1 MAFTFHEGDLD
12 SADVAALLDLH
23 AAGMAASSPPEACHF
38 LVADALRDPAIR
50 FFAMRDEAG
59 VLMGIGALKSLGAGE
74 GEIKS
79 MRTAPGALGRGVG
92 GAMLAQLVAEAR
104 AMGLTRLSLETGST
118 PDFAAALR
126 LYEREGF
133 TPCDPFGGYAPSA
146 FSRFFSRQI

>member
-1 MAFTFHEGDLD
+1 MTFTFHEGDLD
-12 SADVAALLDLH
+12 SEDVAVLLELH
-23 AAGMAASSPPEACHF
+23 AAGMEASSPPEACHF

-50 FFAMRDEAG
+50 FFAMRDEDG
-59 VLMGIGALKSLGAGE
+59 VLMGIGALKSLGSRDGE
-74 GEIKS
+74 LKS
-79 MRTAPGALGRGVG
+79 MRTAPAALGRGVG

-133 TPCDPFGGYAPSA
+133 TPCGPFGGYEASA

>member
-133 TPCDPFGGYAPSA
+133 TPCDPFGGYEASA
-146 FSRFFSRQI
+146 FSRFFSKRI

>member
-23 AAGMAASSPPEACHF
+23 AAGMEASSPPEACHF
-38 LVADALRDPAIR
+38 LVADALRDPVIR

-92 GAMLAQLVAEAR
+92 GAMLAQLIADTR

-146 FSRFFSRQI
+146 FSRFFSRQV

>member
-1 MAFTFHEGDLD
+1 MTFTFHEGDLD
-12 SADVAALLDLH
+12 SADVAALLELH
-23 AAGMAASSPPEACHF
+23 AAGMEASSPPEACHF
-38 LVADALRDPAIR
+38 LVADALRDPVIR

-92 GAMLAQLVAEAR
+92 GAMLAHLIAETR

-118 PDFAAALR
+118 PDFAAALH

-133 TPCDPFGGYAPSA
+133 TPCEPFGGYEASA
-146 FSRFFSRQI
+146 FSRFLSRQI

>member
-1 MAFTFHEGDLD
+1 MTFTFHEGDLD
-12 SADVAALLDLH
+12 SADVAALLELH
-23 AAGMAASSPPEACHF
+23 AAGMEASSPPEACHF
-38 LVADALRDPAIR
+38 LVADALRDPVIR

-92 GAMLAQLVAEAR
+92 GAMLAHLIAQAR

-118 PDFAAALR
+118 PDFAAALH

-133 TPCDPFGGYAPSA
+133 TPCEPFGGYEASA
-146 FSRFFSRQI
+146 FSRFLSRQI